1 MSVLL
6 KRNKFLQFFQ
16 SINHNKIKYQGP
28 LILRMYGLLNELE
41 LRNENRYI
49 LCNFIDQNSELFDLK
64 RDIYKSNHDV
74 SLNQLFLFAYH
85 KARTNNLVNN
95 LYGEYFNCIAAI
107 SKKVD
112 TQTNLS

>member
-16 SINHNKIKYQGP
+16 SINHNKIKYRGP

-64 RDIYKSNHDV
+64 RDIYKNNNDV
-74 SLNQLFLFAYH
+74 SLKQLFLFAYH
-85 KARTNNLVNN
+85 KARTNNLVND
-95 LYGEYFNCIAAI
+95 LYGEYFNCIDAI

>member
-1 MSVLL
+1 MSILL

-28 LILRMYGLLNELE
+28 LILRMYGLLNELQ

-49 LCNFIDQNSELFDLK
+49 LCNFIDQNSELFELK
-64 RDIYKSNHDV
+64 RDIYKNNHDV

-85 KARTNNLVNN
+85 KAKTNNLLKD
-95 LYGEYFNCIAAI
+95 LYGEYFNCVTAI
-107 SKKVD
+107 SKNVD

>member
-1 MSVLL
+1 
-6 KRNKFLQFFQ
+6 
-16 SINHNKIKYQGP
+16 
-28 LILRMYGLLNELE
+28 MYGLLNELE

-64 RDIYKSNHDV
+64 RDIYKRNHDV

-85 KARTNNLVNN
+85 KARTNNLLNN
-95 LYGEYFNCIAAI
+95 LYGEYFNCIDAI

-112 TQTNLS
+112 TQTNLT

>member
-16 SINHNKIKYQGP
+16 SINHNKIKYQK
-28 LILRMYGLLNELE
+28 MYGLLNELE

-64 RDIYKSNHDV
+64 RDIYKNNHDV
-74 SLNQLFLFAYH
+74 SLKQLFLFAYH
-85 KARTNNLVNN
+85 KARRNNLLNN

-107 SKKVD
+107 SNKID

>member
-1 MSVLL
+1 
-6 KRNKFLQFFQ
+6 
-16 SINHNKIKYQGP
+16 
-28 LILRMYGLLNELE
+28 MYGLLNELE

-64 RDIYKSNHDV
+64 RDIYKNNHDV

-85 KARTNNLVNN
+85 KARTNDLLNN
-95 LYGEYFNCIAAI
+95 LYGEYFNCIDAI

>member
-1 MSVLL
+1 
-6 KRNKFLQFFQ
+6 
-16 SINHNKIKYQGP
+16 
-28 LILRMYGLLNELE
+28 MYGLLNELE
-41 LRNENRYI
+41 LRIENRYI

-64 RDIYKSNHDV
+64 RDIYKKNHDV

-85 KARTNNLVNN
+85 KAKTNNLLNN